1 MKMSEL
7 QTLSI
12 NDTDERALRQTR
24 INDVLRQ
31 NDNYGIQ
38 SLLIDN
44 MTLKLLPRQ
53 TALNWVKT

>member
-12 NDTDERALRQTR
+12 NGTDERALRQTR

-44 MTLKLLPRQ
+44 MTLKLLPM
-53 TALNWVKT
+53 ANCING